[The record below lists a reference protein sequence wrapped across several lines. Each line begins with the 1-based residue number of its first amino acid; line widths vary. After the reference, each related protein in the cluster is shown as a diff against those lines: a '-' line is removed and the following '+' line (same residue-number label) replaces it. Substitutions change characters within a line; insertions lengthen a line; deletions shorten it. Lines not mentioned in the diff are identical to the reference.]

1 MGRVTSHRKTPASL
15 YLRVQALPEYA
26 SLLRRRI
33 RMWLAE
39 AGANKVE
46 IFEVLL
52 ASTEAFS
59 NAVEHAQKPTRPVV
73 EIRGSITDHAVSI
86 SIRDYGT
93 WANGQTRKNGGGMGL
108 PIIERLMDA
117 VHVERLLDGTTVT
130 MRRRL
135 GMH

>member
-1 MGRVTSHRKTPASL
+1 VPDQGNDTAPLHL
-15 YLRVQALPEYA
+15 QLQARPEYA
-26 SLLRRRI
+26 HLLRERI
-33 RMWLAE
+33 RMWLEE
-39 AGANKVE
+39 AGANKRE

-52 ASTEAFS
+52 ATSEAYT
-59 NAVEHAQKPTRPVV
+59 NAVKHPQKRTSRLVD
-73 EIRGSITDHAVSI
+73 IDGSITDHAVSI